1 MIRPIAHTEID
12 EAMTTTTPTET
23 FERELQ
29 KLYHAELEIL
39 DLHADLAAAAA
50 SEEVKA
56 LFADHE
62 ADTVEQI
69 RRIERMF
76 DALDE
81 APRARGSPV
90 MEGILAEKNEIVS
103 TDAPSALR
111 DLDVLSTGMLNERFE
126 ITVLDRL
133 LVLAAEV
140 DLPREITTELGANRQ
155 EAKAA
160 LTKMEAIVERRRVE

>member
-1 MIRPIAHTEID
+1 MSP
-12 EAMTTTTPTET
+12 TTSRDM

-39 DLHADLAAAAA
+39 DLHADLADAAG
-50 SEEVKA
+50 SGEVKA

-69 RRIERMF
+69 HRIERIF
-76 DALDE
+76 EELNTEPQAE
-81 APRARGSPV
+81 GSPV
-90 MEGILAEKNEIVS
+90 MEGILAEKDEIVS
-103 TDAPSALR
+103 TDTPPVLR
-111 DLDVLSTGMLNERFE
+111 DLDVLTTGMLNERFE

-133 LVLAAEV
+133 LLLAT
-140 DLPREITTELGANRQ
+140 DLEIPEEIATELATNRQ

-160 LTKMEAIVERRRVE
+160 LTEMEAIVERRRLE

>member
-1 MIRPIAHTEID
+1 
-12 EAMTTTTPTET
+12 MTTTTPTEM

-50 SEEVKA
+50 TDDVAA
-56 LFADHE
+56 LFTDHE

-69 RRIERMF
+69 HRIERIF
-76 DALDE
+76 EELDE
-81 APRARGSPV
+81 PPEAEGSPV
-90 MEGILAEKNEIVS
+90 MEGILTEKDEIVS
-103 TDAPSALR
+103 TDVPPELR
-111 DLDVLSTGMLNERFE
+111 DLDVLSTGMMNERFE

-133 LVLAAEV
+133 LLLATDL
-140 DLPREITTELGANRQ
+140 DLPDEITTELATNRQ

-160 LTKMEAIVERRRVE
+160 LTAMEAIVERRRLEDG